1 MRVVRILVEG
11 EVSALGVIHSSEDIV
26 LKVTGDGLEAV
37 VDHQLRAATSTNGA
51 SGAAHCRSRT
61 AALWGAHIGG
71 ELCLDDVEGRWSQ
84 SSLCKV
90 PPHGEHV
97 IVHIRRGAFLLLRLL
112 GFIEIIR
119 DDL

>member
-11 EVSALGVIHSSEDIV
+11 EASALGVIHSSEDIV

-37 VDHQLRAATSTNGA
+37 VDHQLRAATIANGA
-51 SGAAHCRSRT
+51 SGAAPCRSRT
-61 AALWGAHIGG
+61 AARWHAHICRK
-71 ELCLDDVEGRWSQ
+71 LCLDDVEGRWSQ
-84 SSLCKV
+84 SSLCKL
-90 PPHGEHV
+90 PSHGEHI
-97 IVHIRRGAFLLLRLL
+97 IVHIRRGAILLRLL